1 MQVITT
7 DAWVL
12 HAGPADMA
20 VDNPVPGELSREKY
34 TFPDVTG
41 NEALVEP
48 LFGSWEAN
56 MGHALERTPVD
67 VCRQRGEDRMVIG
80 NFGVVRVVRT
90 GRDVTRVKEGDLCL
104 MQAFA
109 RTDELGYVKLVHAYD
124 APGTVGVL
132 ALQTKI
138 REHLLTPLRPDT
150 RFTTQQW
157 AASYGRYW
165 TAWDNWKVAYG
176 CYRSQVPVRPQ
187 DMEHQP
193 LVFGWGGG
201 VTIAELELARRDGFA
216 VAMASASPKRLADIE
231 AKGMIPVD
239 RRLFPDLNYD
249 EERMDDPGYRQRY
262 RESERAFLRAIAQIS
277 GGRGAAIIIDN
288 IGKPVYRATLRALGR
303 QGVLTTVGWKH
314 GMRLETMRANEC
326 IKRHIHVHTHAC
338 RYHDIEEI
346 MEFQESTGWMLDLQ
360 GQRIYDFDEI
370 PQLARDYTE
379 GNLDSYFPL
388 FQVNES

>member
-1 MQVITT
+1 MLTT

-12 HAGPADMA
+12 HAGPADPA
-20 VDNPVPGELSREKY
+20 AGNPVPGELSRETY

-48 LFGSWEAN
+48 LYGSWEAN

-67 VCRQRGEDRMVIG
+67 VCRQRGEDRIVIG
-80 NFGVVRVVRT
+80 NFAVVRVVRT
-90 GRDVTRVKEGDLCL
+90 GRDVSRVKEGDLCL

-124 APGTVGVL
+124 APGTIGVL
-132 ALQTKI
+132 ARQTKI
-138 REHLLTPLRPDT
+138 REHLLTPLWPDT
-150 RFTTQQW
+150 RFSVRQW

-176 CYRSQVPVRPQ
+176 CYRAQVPVDPR
-187 DMEHQP
+187 ELEQP
-193 LVFGWGGG
+193 PLAFGWGGG
-201 VTIAELELARRDGFA
+201 VTFAELELAQRAGFTA
-216 VAMASASPKRLADIE
+216 AMASGSPKRLAEIE

-239 RRLFPDLNYD
+239 RRDFPDLDYD
-249 EERMDDPGYRQRY
+249 ETRLADPGYRRRY
-262 RESERAFLRAIAQIS
+262 QDSERTFLRTLGRIS
-277 GGRGAAIIIDN
+277 GGRGAAVVIDN

-346 MEFQESTGWMLDLQ
+346 MEFQETTGWMLPPD
-360 GQRIYDFDEI
+360 GQRAYGFDEI
-370 PQLARDYTE
+370 PQLARDYAA
-379 GNLDSYFPL
+379 GRLDTYFPL
-388 FQVNES
+388 FQVNEG